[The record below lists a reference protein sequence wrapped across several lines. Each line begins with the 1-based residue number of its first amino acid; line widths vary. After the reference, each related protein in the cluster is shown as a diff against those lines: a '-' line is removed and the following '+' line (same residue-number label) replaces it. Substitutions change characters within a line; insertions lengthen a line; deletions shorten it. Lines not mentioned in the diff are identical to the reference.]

1 MYEKGKKA
9 VKRRIEKWNIFKS
22 VNYLMTESVNNKE
35 LLVLY
40 KPTKT
45 SARSGSKE
53 KIGLPVLEYEKL
65 KGTTV

>member
-1 MYEKGKKA
+1 
-9 VKRRIEKWNIFKS
+9 
-22 VNYLMTESVNNKE
+22 MTESVNNKE